1 MPDTNRA
8 DLMKLKHLH
17 FKHLLGVL
25 CIGLATFTSL
35 AQNDQSNTVLFEES
49 EVHMTAPELRVFIT
63 PQVAD
68 LEMIYPGKPR
78 EEYQQFF
85 TIKSVDA
92 LTNGDLDNMQKRALY
107 RFAQE
112 HNADVIIEPIFNS
125 RVSEKDPKRLLISIT
140 GYPARYVNFRPL
152 GKSDNDIEMVRT
164 VYPAEFQK
172 VEK

>member
-1 MPDTNRA
+1 
-8 DLMKLKHLH
+8 MKRFWL
-17 FKHLLGVL
+17 FSMLLAPAMAV
-25 CIGLATFTSL
+25 SMY
-35 AQNDQSNTVLFEES
+35 AQKDQGQNNVIFEES
-49 EVHMTAPELRVFIT
+49 QVHMTAPELRVFVT

-85 TIKSVDA
+85 PIKSFDS
-92 LTNGDLDNMQKRALY
+92 LTENDLVNFQNRALY

-112 HNADVIIEPIFNS
+112 HNADLIIEPIFNT
-125 RVSEKDPKRLLISIT
+125 RISEKDPKRILVSIT

-152 GKSDNDIEMVRT
+152 GKNEADLNMVKI

-172 VEK
+172 IKK